1 MTRTKLEFAKILA
14 GTMYPDETAE
24 VNLARAE
31 KFAAE
36 MTLRKL
42 CHEIEKAEE
51 PKVPEP
57 KAAPKVEETPKKK
70 TRSLWSFLSLEDS
83 DDE

>member
-1 MTRTKLEFAKILA
+1 MTRSKIEFAKILA
-14 GTMYPDETAE
+14 ATLKPNAPGEELQAD
-24 VNLARAE
+24 AE

-51 PKVPEP
+51 AAKPTEPEP
-57 KAAPKVEETPKKK
+57 PKKPK
-70 TRSLWSFLSLEDS
+70 GFWSFLTLEDS

>member
-1 MTRTKLEFAKILA
+1 MTRSKLEFAKILA
-14 GTMYPDETAE
+14 ATLKPNAPAE
-24 VNLARAE
+24 ELKADAE

-51 PKVPEP
+51 PVEP
-57 KAAPKVEETPKKK
+57 APKVADKRKGF
-70 TRSLWSFLSLEDS
+70 WSFLTLEVS
-83 DDE
+83 DEE

>member
-1 MTRTKLEFAKILA
+1 MTRSKLEFAKILA
-14 GTMYPDETAE
+14 ATLKPNAPAE
-24 VNLARAE
+24 ELQADAE

-51 PKVPEP
+51 PAKPVEP
-57 KAAPKVEETPKKK
+57 PPKVTEKRKGF
-70 TRSLWSFLSLEDS
+70 WSFLTLEDS

>member
-1 MTRTKLEFAKILA
+1 MTRSKLEFAKILA
-14 GTMYPDETAE
+14 GTLYPDDTAE
-24 VNLARAE
+24 ANLSRAE

-51 PKVPEP
+51 TKTPE
-57 KAAPKVEETPKKK
+57 PKVEETPKKK
-70 TRSLWSFLSLEDS
+70 TRSLWSFLTLEDS

>member
-1 MTRTKLEFAKILA
+1 MTRSKLEFAKILA
-14 GTMYPDETAE
+14 ATLKPNAPAE
-24 VNLARAE
+24 ELQADAE

-51 PKVPEP
+51 AAKPAEPPKV
-57 KAAPKVEETPKKK
+57 KGF
-70 TRSLWSFLSLEDS
+70 WSFLTLEDS

>member
-1 MTRTKLEFAKILA
+1 MTRSKLEFAKILA
-14 GTMYPDETAE
+14 ATLKPNASAE
-24 VNLARAE
+24 ELRADAE

-51 PKVPEP
+51 P
-57 KAAPKVEETPKKK
+57 VEQPKK
-70 TRSLWSFLSLEDS
+70 SFWSFLTLEDS
-83 DDE
+83 DNE

>member
-1 MTRTKLEFAKILA
+1 MTRSKLEFAKILA
-14 GTMYPDETAE
+14 ATLKPNAPAE
-24 VNLARAE
+24 ELQADAE

-51 PKVPEP
+51 IVKPEP
-57 KAAPKVEETPKKK
+57 PKLAPKK
-70 TRSLWSFLSLEDS
+70 SFWSFLTLEDS
-83 DDE
+83 DNE

>member
-1 MTRTKLEFAKILA
+1 MTRSKLEFAKILA
-14 GTMYPDETAE
+14 ATMKPNAPAE
-24 VNLARAE
+24 ELKADAE

-51 PKVPEP
+51 TAKPVEPPPKVPEKP
-57 KAAPKVEETPKKK
+57 KGFWA
-70 TRSLWSFLSLEDS
+70 FLTLEDS

>member
-1 MTRTKLEFAKILA
+1 MTRSKLEFAKILA
-14 GTMYPDETAE
+14 ATLKPNAPAE
-24 VNLARAE
+24 ELQADAE

-51 PKVPEP
+51 PPKVPE
-57 KAAPKVEETPKKK
+57 KKK
-70 TRSLWSFLSLEDS
+70 GFWAFLTLEDS